1 MEKCKNTT
9 ENKSSQI
16 SHPALL
22 VGHYATA
29 VKDYPLT
36 EDVRL
41 PITGKKVLVVGCR
54 IKTELSDFPFEVMLE
69 VLDSKFL
76 SGDQD
81 YLTIGAELV
90 PEYLTDIHA

>member
-9 ENKSSQI
+9 ESQSSQI

-22 VGHYATA
+22 VGHYATLT
-29 VKDYPLT
+29 KDYQVS
-36 EDVRL
+36 ENVRL
-41 PITGKKVLVVGCR
+41 PIAGKKVLVVGCR
-54 IKTELSDFPFEVMLE
+54 IKTELDHFPFEVMLE

-76 SGDQD
+76 VGDQD
-81 YLTIGAELV
+81 YLTIAAEVV